1 MIKRLLIIL
10 VVQVGLTKVRVGF
23 HQDKQVSL
31 VNVHEHLA
39 QSELLYP
46 HLDRPLRVLGLGELI
61 ECPVFLL
68 YTMSSTS

>member
-1 MIKRLLIIL
+1 
-10 VVQVGLTKVRVGF
+10 
-23 HQDKQVSL
+23 